1 MGSERTMTE
10 YFRWWVV
17 DKRTGERLLTNR
29 HLSRDDARR
38 LVPGAVPDL
47 PSRVFRTEESFADT
61 LPPD

>member
-1 MGSERTMTE
+1 MTE

-17 DKRTGERLLTNR
+17 DERTGERVLTSR

-47 PSRVFRTEESFADT
+47 PSRVFGADEAFADT
-61 LPPD
+61 LPAE